1 MYLQTIKI
9 NNFRIFQDF
18 ELEFNKGLN
27 LLIGENDSGK
37 TALIDAIRL
46 VLDTNSSEW
55 TKFVLTDFHDG
66 KNTLNI
72 QLKFAD
78 LSIDDQSIFPE
89 HITYIKNTQNQSKAF
104 LYVNLSASIK
114 QFANKVG
121 QYIQTDIN
129 SGQNAEGPTLEKAA
143 RMYLST
149 TYLKPLR
156 DVEGELS
163 AGRASRL
170 SQILASHDSL
180 GKNEANV
187 ERLILTM
194 INANQTIKDDTAVI
208 ATKGQIQDLLD
219 KITFKDKKFNPS
231 LNMIGS
237 KALEDLNETEKH
249 AFFRLILE
257 RLSLGLDH
265 AGRSHGLGYSNL
277 LFMATELMLLSQSS
291 DEFPLLLIEEPEA
304 HLHPQLQMKFLKY
317 LTEDQPNLQCI
328 LSTHSPHFASKAPLE
343 NLIIMNNGTAFP
355 LRKGCTLLNSEDYPF
370 LEKFLDVSKA
380 NMFFAKGVLIVEGDG
395 ENILLPTIAE
405 LLDRPLENYGVSLVN
420 VGNLAYKR
428 YAKIYRRNNTTSTLP
443 IKVACITD
451 LDIWPMNAEVRVDN
465 PIGFKKKKIPNTATG
480 AKGNL
485 RYWKD
490 YYDTQ
495 DKMDNHLQKKRE
507 IDGDNV
513 RTFVSNDWTF
523 EYCLCK
529 YGLAESVYESIKA
542 DTDSEF
548 SSLPEDIEEKAI
560 KIYSMIENKGSGKT
574 EATYKLVDI
583 LKREYK
589 DRPSEIRAALPSYIL
604 EAIAYVTEAFPELA
618 AAATATA
625 TATGDNHD

>member
-9 NNFRIFQDF
+9 NNFRIFQNF

-55 TKFVLTDFHDG
+55 TKFILTDFHDG
-66 KNTLNI
+66 KNILNI

-89 HITYIKNTQNQSKAF
+89 HITYIKNIQHQSEAF
-104 LYVNLSASIK
+104 LYVNLTASIK
-114 QFANKVG
+114 QLTNKIG
-121 QYIQTDIN
+121 QFIQTDIN
-129 SGQNAEGPTLEKAA
+129 SGQNAEGPTIEKAA

-170 SQILASHDSL
+170 SQILANHETL
-180 GKNEANV
+180 GGNDTNV
-187 ERLILTM
+187 ERLIRTM
-194 INANQTIKDDTAVI
+194 ISANQAIKEDGAVLN
-208 ATKGQIQDLLD
+208 TRGEIQYLLD
-219 KITFKDKKFNPS
+219 KITFQDKKFEPS

-237 KALEDLNETEKH
+237 KAFDDLNETERH
-249 AFFRLILE
+249 ALFRIILE

-265 AGRSHGLGYSNL
+265 TGRSHGLGYSNL
-277 LFMATELMLLSQSS
+277 LFMATELMLLSQNS

-328 LSTHSPHFASKAPLE
+328 LSTHSPHFASKAHLE

-405 LLDRPLENYGVSLVN
+405 LLDRPLEDYGVSLVN

-428 YAKIYRRNNTTSTLP
+428 YARIYRRNNATTTLP

-451 LDIWPMNAEVRVDN
+451 LDIWPLKAEARNDN
-465 PIGFKKKKIPNTATG
+465 PIGFKKKKNPNTSTG

-485 RYWKD
+485 RYWQD
-490 YYDTQ
+490 HYDTPE
-495 DKMDNHLQKKRE
+495 KMKSHLDMKRV

-513 RTFVSNDWTF
+513 KTFVSNDWTF

-542 DTDSEF
+542 DTDPVY

-560 KIYSMIENKGSGKT
+560 KIYGMIENKGSGKT
-574 EATYKLVDI
+574 EATYRLVNL
-583 LKREYK
+583 LKSKYK
-589 DRPSEIRAALPSYIL
+589 DKPSEFRALLPSYII
-604 EAIAYVTEAFPELA
+604 EAIAHVTEPFPELA
-618 AAATATA
+618 AAAA
-625 TATGDNHD
+625 ATGDNHV

>member
-9 NNFRIFQDF
+9 NNFRIFQNF

-55 TKFVLTDFHDG
+55 TKFILTDFHDG
-66 KNTLNI
+66 KNILNI

-89 HITYIKNTQNQSKAF
+89 HITYIKNTQHQSEAF
-104 LYVNLSASIK
+104 LYVNLTASIK
-114 QFANKVG
+114 QLTNKIG
-121 QYIQTDIN
+121 QFIQTDIN
-129 SGQNAEGPTLEKAA
+129 SGQNAEGPTIEKAA

-170 SQILASHDSL
+170 SQILANHETL
-180 GKNEANV
+180 GGNDTNV
-187 ERLILTM
+187 ERLIRTM
-194 INANQTIKDDTAVI
+194 IAANQAIKDDDAVLN
-208 ATKGQIQDLLD
+208 TRGEIQDLLD
-219 KITFKDKKFNPS
+219 KITFQDKKFNPS

-237 KALEDLNETEKH
+237 KAFDDLNETERH
-249 AFFRLILE
+249 ALFRIILE

-265 AGRSHGLGYSNL
+265 TGRSHGLGYSNL

-317 LTEDQPNLQCI
+317 LTENKPNLQCI

-355 LRKGCTLLNSEDYPF
+355 LRKGCTLLDSTDYPF

-405 LLDRPLENYGVSLVN
+405 LLDRSLEDYGVSLVN

-428 YAKIYRRNNTTSTLP
+428 YAKIYRRNNGTAILP

-451 LDIWPMNAEVRVDN
+451 LDIWPMKAEEKDEN
-465 PIGFKKKKIPNTATG
+465 PYGFKKRKPDLGGRK
-480 AKGNL
+480 KGNI
-485 RYWKD
+485 RYWED
-490 YYDTQ
+490 YYDEISRLIYI
-495 DKMDNHLQKKRE
+495 NNKKE

-513 RTFVSNDWTF
+513 KTFVSNDWTF

-529 YGLAESVYESIKA
+529 YGLAEHVYSSIKE
-542 DTDSEF
+542 TDDPEF
-548 SSLPEDIEEKAI
+548 SSLPTDDEERAI
-560 KIYSMIENKGSGKT
+560 QIYGMIEQKSSGKT
-574 EATYKLVDI
+574 EATYKLMGL
-583 LKREYK
+583 LKTQYQDKPLELQK
-589 DRPSEIRAALPSYIL
+589 VLPSYIV
-604 EAIAYVTEAFPELA
+604 EAIAHVTEAIPALP
-618 AAATATA
+618 ATT
-625 TATGDNHD
+625 TGDTHD

>member
-1 MYLQTIKI
+1 MYLQSIKI
-9 NNFRIFQDF
+9 NNFRIFQNF
-18 ELEFNKGLN
+18 ELELNKGLN
-27 LLIGENDSGK
+27 ILIGENDSGK

-55 TKFVLTDFHDG
+55 TKFIISDFHDG

-89 HITYIKNTQNQSKAF
+89 HITYIKNTQSQSEAF
-104 LYVNLSASIK
+104 LYVNLTASIK
-114 QFANKVG
+114 QLTNKIG
-121 QYIQTDIN
+121 QFIQTDIN
-129 SGQNAEGPTLEKAA
+129 SGQNAEGPALEKVA

-170 SQILASHDSL
+170 SQILANHEIL
-180 GKNEANV
+180 GKNEENV
-187 ERLILTM
+187 ERLIRTM
-194 INANQTIKDDTAVI
+194 ICANQAIKDDTAVI
-208 ATKGQIQDLLD
+208 DTKGQIQALLD
-219 KITFKDKKFNPS
+219 KITFNDKKFIPS
-231 LNMIGS
+231 LNMLGS
-237 KALEDLNETEKH
+237 KALEELNETERQ
-249 AFFRLILE
+249 ALFRVILE
-257 RLSLGLDH
+257 KLSLGLDH
-265 AGRSHGLGYSNL
+265 AGKSHGLGYSNL

-343 NLIIMNNGTAFP
+343 NLIIMNSGIAFP
-355 LRKGCTLLNSEDYPF
+355 LRRECTLLDSDDYPF
-370 LEKFLDVSKA
+370 LAKFLDVSKA
-380 NMFFAKGVLIVEGDG
+380 NMFFAKSVLIVEGDG

-405 LLDRPLENYGVSLVN
+405 LLGRPLEDYGVSLVN

-428 YAKIYRRNNTTSTLP
+428 YAKIYRRNSSTSTLP

-451 LDIWPMNAEVRVDN
+451 LDIWPMKAEARADN
-465 PIGFKKKKIPNTATG
+465 PIGFKNKKYPNLDTQ

-485 RYWKD
+485 KYWKD

-495 DKMDNHLQKKRE
+495 EKIDDHFQKKRA
-507 IDGDNV
+507 IDGENV
-513 RTFVSNDWTF
+513 YTFVSNEWTF

-529 YGLAESVYESIKA
+529 YGLAEHVYSSIKVTS
-542 DTDSEF
+542 DPEF
-548 SSLPEDIEEKAI
+548 STLPTDIEEKAI
-560 KIYSMIENKGSGKT
+560 KIYSMIEKKGSGKT

-583 LKREYK
+583 LKSKYK
-589 DRPSEIRAALPSYIL
+589 NKPLELRAHFPSYIV
-604 EAIAYVTEAFPELA
+604 EAIAYVTEPFSEL
-618 AAATATA
+618 
-625 TATGDNHD
+625 TATGDDYV

>member
-1 MYLQTIKI
+1 MYLQSIKI
-9 NNFRIFQDF
+9 NNFRIFQNF
-18 ELEFNKGLN
+18 ELELNKGLN
-27 LLIGENDSGK
+27 ILIGENDSGK

-55 TKFVLTDFHDG
+55 TKFIISDFHDG

-89 HITYIKNTQNQSKAF
+89 HITYIKNTQSQSEAF
-104 LYVNLSASIK
+104 LYVNLTAPIK
-114 QFANKVG
+114 QLTNKIG
-121 QYIQTDIN
+121 QFIQTDIN
-129 SGQNAEGPTLEKAA
+129 SGQNAEGPALEKVA

-170 SQILASHDSL
+170 SQILANHEIL
-180 GKNEANV
+180 GKNEENV
-187 ERLILTM
+187 ERLIRTM
-194 INANQTIKDDTAVI
+194 ICANQAIKDDTAVI
-208 ATKGQIQDLLD
+208 DTKGQIQALLD
-219 KITFKDKKFNPS
+219 KITFNDKKFIPS
-231 LNMIGS
+231 LNMLGS
-237 KALEDLNETEKH
+237 KALEELNETERQ
-249 AFFRLILE
+249 ALFRVILE
-257 RLSLGLDH
+257 KLSLGLDH
-265 AGRSHGLGYSNL
+265 AGKSHGLGYSNL

-343 NLIIMNNGTAFP
+343 NLIIMNSGIAFP
-355 LRKGCTLLNSEDYPF
+355 LRRECTLLDSDDYPF
-370 LEKFLDVSKA
+370 LAKFLDVSKA
-380 NMFFAKGVLIVEGDG
+380 NMFFAKSVLIVEGDG

-405 LLDRPLENYGVSLVN
+405 LLGRPLEDYGVSLVN

-428 YAKIYRRNNTTSTLP
+428 YAKIYRRNSSTSTLP

-451 LDIWPMNAEVRVDN
+451 LDIWPMKAEARADN
-465 PIGFKKKKIPNTATG
+465 PIGFKNKKYPNLDTQ

-485 RYWKD
+485 KYWKD

-495 DKMDNHLQKKRE
+495 EKIDDHFQKKRA
-507 IDGDNV
+507 IDGENV
-513 RTFVSNDWTF
+513 YTFVSNEWTF

-529 YGLAESVYESIKA
+529 YGLAEHVYSSIKVTS
-542 DTDSEF
+542 DPEF
-548 SSLPEDIEEKAI
+548 STLPTDIEEKAI
-560 KIYSMIENKGSGKT
+560 KIYSMIEKKGSGKT

-583 LKREYK
+583 LKSKYK
-589 DRPSEIRAALPSYIL
+589 NKPLELRAHLPSYIV
-604 EAIAYVTEAFPELA
+604 EAIAYVTEPFSEL
-618 AAATATA
+618 
-625 TATGDNHD
+625 TATGDDYV

>member
-9 NNFRIFQDF
+9 NNFRIFQNF

-55 TKFVLTDFHDG
+55 TKFILTDFHDG

-72 QLKFAD
+72 RLKFAD

-89 HITYIKNTQNQSKAF
+89 HITYIKNTQNQSEAF
-104 LYVNLSASIK
+104 LYVNLTASIK
-114 QFANKVG
+114 QLTNKVG
-121 QYIQTDIN
+121 QFIQTDIN
-129 SGQNAEGPTLEKAA
+129 SGQKAEGATLEKAA

-163 AGRASRL
+163 AGRTSRL
-170 SQILASHDSL
+170 SQILASHESL
-180 GKNEANV
+180 GKNEVNV
-187 ERLILTM
+187 ERLIRTM
-194 INANQTIKDDTAVI
+194 ISANQTIKDDDAI
-208 ATKGQIQDLLD
+208 INTKGQIQGLLD

-237 KALEDLNETEKH
+237 KALEELNETERH
-249 AFFRLILE
+249 ALFRIILE
-257 RLSLGLDH
+257 RLSLGLDQV
-265 AGRSHGLGYSNL
+265 GRSHGLGYSNL

-291 DEFPLLLIEEPEA
+291 GEFPLLLIEEPEA

-328 LSTHSPHFASKAPLE
+328 LSTHSPHFASKAPLG
-343 NLIIMNNGTAFP
+343 NLIIMNNGAAFP
-355 LRKGCTLLNSEDYPF
+355 LRQGSTLLDSDDYPF
-370 LEKFLDVSKA
+370 LAKFLDVSKA
-380 NMFFAKGVLIVEGDG
+380 NMFFAKGILIVEGDG

-405 LLDRPLENYGVSLVN
+405 LLDRPLEDYGVSLVN

-428 YAKIYRRNNTTSTLP
+428 YAKIYRRNSATPTLP

-451 LDIWPMNAEVRVDN
+451 LDIWPMKAEARDDN
-465 PIGFKKKKIPNTATG
+465 PIGFKKKKHPNQATG

-485 RYWKD
+485 RYWQD
-490 YYDTQ
+490 YYDTPE
-495 DKMDNHLQKKRE
+495 KMENHRNMKKG

-513 RTFVSNDWTF
+513 KTFVSNDWTF

-542 DTDSEF
+542 DTAPVF
-548 SSLPEDIEEKAI
+548 SSLPTDIEEKAI
-560 KIYSMIENKGSGKT
+560 SIYKLIENKGSGKT
-574 EATYKLVDI
+574 EANYKLVDL
-583 LKREYK
+583 LKRKYK
-589 DRPSEIRAALPSYIL
+589 NKPSELRALLPSYIV
-604 EAIAYVTEAFPELA
+604 EAIAYVTEPFLES
-618 AAATATA
+618 
-625 TATGDNHD
+625 TATGGNHV